1 MYWILLRN
9 QIPNISDGFG
19 RYAIIDEDNFSED
32 IDYTELTWGKHKN
45 EQNIHY
51 LHGALPFFDTGSSIV
66 KEEYNGEYLLRNI
79 ENRIDNDEYPIF
91 VTAGPGEDKLIQ
103 IKHNSYLSFCYD
115 KLSTITG
122 SLITYGFNF
131 GEYDD
136 HIINAINYANQLRPE
151 GKLYSIYIGIF
162 SEEDKRHI
170 DSIKHKF
177 KCKVNMFDSRTTDIW
192 KKD

>member
-1 MYWILLRN
+1 LKTDGSASVRVALYLREAGAVS
-9 QIPNISDGFG
+9 PCKWS
-19 RYAIIDEDNFSED
+19 FSIEIYKD

-136 HIINAINYANQLRPE
+136 HIINVSKSVI
-151 GKLYSIYIGIF
+151 KYS
-162 SEEDKRHI
+162 
-170 DSIKHKF
+170 
-177 KCKVNMFDSRTTDIW
+177 
-192 KKD
+192 